1 MGVKFQVIRAPPPG
15 DPPLCYDAVL
25 GSLLHLNRGL
35 PYGDANR
42 HHPPSRRAFLATAG
56 IVAGS
61 AFSACSQQRAKR
73 YRAWLFM
80 ASAAE
85 KAIDIADLAEFK
97 HSGSIPL
104 GGVPNQVL
112 SARGKLYVVCSAERT
127 IVRINPFN
135 RRITGRIAAGGTIA
149 GAVVTSDGAFL
160 ALALS
165 QPSAIVL
172 IDTATDA
179 ITHRVPL
186 PHPAQSIA
194 GSAKQVAALLDSGD
208 IARVSVPEGALLGI
222 TSSGGASPTAIDYRK
237 DGGTLFVASPET
249 REIVSFDAT
258 SGAMLARL
266 PVPIRPARFCTDG
279 TGGQV
284 FITGADLDARLV
296 IFSPY
301 QNQIDETFYAGHSLF
316 GMAVAPVWNLL
327 FLSNPDAG
335 DVTIVNIETRKIV
348 SSVSMGGK
356 PREIL
361 IAASPDG
368 KTPEEYAFVVDSE
381 TGDVS
386 VIHIPVVL
394 HKSGD
399 AFISEPP
406 KPVFAVIRSGARPQ
420 SAVIIPYPE

>member
-1 MGVKFQVIRAPPPG
+1 
-15 DPPLCYDAVL
+15 L
-25 GSLLHLNRGL
+25 
-35 PYGDANR
+35 
-42 HHPPSRRAFLATAG
+42 PSRRAFLAATSG
-56 IVAGS
+56 IAI
-61 AFSACSQQRAKR
+61 SACAHQRAKR

-85 KAIDIADLAEFK
+85 KAIDIADLAQFK

-104 GGVPNQVL
+104 AGVPNQVL
-112 SARGKLYVVCSAERT
+112 TARGKLYVTCSATRT
-127 IVRINPFN
+127 VVRIDPVN
-135 RRITGRIAAGGTIA
+135 RKITGRIAAGGVIA
-149 GAVVTSDGAFL
+149 GAALTSGGAFL

-165 QPSAIVL
+165 QPAAIVL

-179 ITHRVPL
+179 IVHRVTL
-186 PHPAQSIA
+186 PHPAKAIA
-194 GSAKQVAALLDSGD
+194 GAAAQVAALLESGD
-208 IARVSVPEGALLGI
+208 LARVSVPEGVLLGI
-222 TSSGGASPTAIDYRK
+222 NSSGSGSSTALDYRK
-237 DGGTLFVASPET
+237 DGKTLFVAAPET
-249 REIVSFDAT
+249 RQIVSFDAT
-258 SGAMLARL
+258 TGAMLARL
-266 PVPIRPARFCTDG
+266 PVPIRPARFCADG

-284 FITGADLDARLV
+284 FVTGADLDARLV

-316 GMAVAPVWNLL
+316 GMAVAPVRNLL

-335 DVTIVNIETRKIV
+335 DVTIVDIETRKIV
-348 SSVSMGGK
+348 SSVRMGGK
-356 PREIL
+356 PGEIL

-381 TGDVS
+381 TGDVA

-399 AFISEPP
+399 AFITEPP

-420 SAVIIPYPE
+420 SAVIVPYPV